1 MNPSKVFNFLLFLF
15 IAVLFSGLFWLN
27 GSIQLAAEKNQ
38 EQINALV
45 DEIGTLS
52 QENLNLKMELENQEV
67 VLSSIEEG
75 LGSFEETLS
84 YVQGGEG
91 VYESLFGQLSF
102 ESLEAGFYP
111 QEDHL
116 QLAEEDSTLDILV
129 LGTNGMHTDTI
140 MVASINELESKISL
154 FSIPRDLYVNGR
166 RINVYYSLYGPDQL
180 KRMVEMVTG
189 LTMEKYIEVDLQG
202 FIDMVDLVGGVDVYV
217 DEAIYDGQFPGPN
230 GYEPYSIEVGHH
242 HMDGTEALRYS
253 RSRKSTSDFDRA
265 SRQQKVLYALR
276 TKVEEMQNGLETSD
290 LGTLFATAMNHVNTD
305 LSLLD
310 IIHYYQNYASY
321 DLRTGLV
328 FSTQNYL
335 YSMIN
340 EGGAYILLPKSG
352 DYSEIRAVVDE
363 LVH

>member
-1 MNPSKVFNFLLFLF
+1 M
-15 IAVLFSGLFWLN
+15 
-27 GSIQLAAEKNQ
+27 AAEKNQ
-38 EQINALV
+38 AQINGLI

-52 QENLNLKMELENQEV
+52 QENLNLSMELESQELI
-67 VLSSIEEG
+67 LSSIEEG
-75 LGSFEETLS
+75 FGSFEETLS
-84 YVQGGEG
+84 YVDGGG
-91 VYESLFGQLSF
+91 DLYRSLFGQLSF
-102 ESLEAGFYP
+102 ESLEAGFYS
-111 QEDHL
+111 QETHL
-116 QLAEEDSTLDILV
+116 AEVEEDSTLDILV

-140 MVASINELESKISL
+140 MVASINEAESKISL

-189 LTMEKYIEVDLQG
+189 LTMEKYIEVDLDG
-202 FIDMVDLVGGVDVYV
+202 FVEMVDLVGGVDVYV
-217 DEAIYDGQFPGPN
+217 DEAIYDGQFPGAY
-230 GYEPYSIEVGHH
+230 GYEPYTIEMGHH
-242 HMDGTEALRYS
+242 HMNGSEALKYA

-265 SRQQKVLYALR
+265 GRQQEVLYGLR
-276 TKVEEMQNGLETSD
+276 TKVEEMKAD
-290 LGTLFATAMNHVNTD
+290 LDTGELGQLFGTAMEHVNTD

-310 IIHYYQNYASY
+310 IIHYYEDYAAY

-340 EGGAYILLPKSG
+340 ESGAYILLPKSG
-352 DYSEIRAVVDE
+352 DYTEIRAVVDE